1 MLYLYEIQVHKDYW
15 RHKYGSRLMREVER
29 AGVAASALGM
39 VLTWQAAN
47 VARDMIHI
55 SDLRRGSARFM
66 SRLT

>member
-39 VLTWQAAN
+39 VLTWHTCNKQEGGGF
-47 VARDMIHI
+47 
-55 SDLRRGSARFM
+55 LRRIQAH
-66 SRLT
+66 RLGVGAKR

>member
-39 VLTWQAAN
+39 VLTW
-47 VARDMIHI
+47 H
-55 SDLRRGSARFM
+55 G
-66 SRLT
+66 LTTCDE